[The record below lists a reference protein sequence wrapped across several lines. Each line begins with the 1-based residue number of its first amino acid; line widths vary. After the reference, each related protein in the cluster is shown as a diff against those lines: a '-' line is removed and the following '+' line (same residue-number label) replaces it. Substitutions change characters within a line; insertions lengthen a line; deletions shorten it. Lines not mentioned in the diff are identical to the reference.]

1 MHRRVHLV
9 LTCAAFAVA
18 SLALDTT
25 AHAQVNLVAGDVAI
39 IGWQDNG
46 SPIDA
51 FTIVN
56 LADLPAGTTIYF
68 TNNGWTGT
76 GFHNTTGNSDGD
88 GDEQLIQFIADA
100 TIPAGTIISSTD
112 LGASFTWTTTGA
124 IPGAT
129 TGNFSPLFLSSAGDQ
144 IYAFQH
150 SSGLNPLNNAFQL
163 HLFVLDDTGAFEP
176 ATNVNTGAVP
186 PGLATASHTAITF
199 NQQGATQNYMAF
211 HTNAIAG
218 GTKDQWLAAM
228 DNAANWTFG
237 TAGPLPSGTLNVVT
251 CPAISMQRT
260 DQAVCDGSPAFF
272 SVQASGS
279 APLAYQWRRN
289 GVPLNDNVHIQG
301 SHTANLV
308 INPVHAPDL
317 GSYDVVVSNAC
328 GSVTSSTASLAFNL
342 TDTDGDGTPDCSDG
356 CPLDPNKVAPGVCG
370 CGVPDVDTDGD
381 GTDDCLDGCPN
392 DPNKIAPGICGC
404 GVPDTDTDGD
414 GTPDCHDGCPNDP
427 LKTAP
432 GQCGC
437 GHPDTDTDGDG
448 IADCHDN
455 CPTVPNPL
463 QFDSDGDGVGDACD
477 NCPNIPN
484 PNQADCNHNGVGDV
498 CEIAAGAPDCN
509 MNGVPD
515 SCDIAMGTSLDVNGD
530 GIPDECENM
539 SGVPYC
545 FGDGSGT
552 QCPCN
557 NDSVPGAKQG
567 CVNSTGL
574 GTALSGSGTAKIA
587 QDTLVLHGANL
598 PPNAFGLFFQ
608 GSTEN
613 HNGAGSALYDGL
625 VCAGGAPV
633 IRLGVKHATAGGNA
647 SFPETGDPSLH
658 VKGQIP
664 AGGGTRYYQ
673 LWYRNV
679 PGPCGNFSN
688 FSNGLIVLWLP

>member
-1 MHRRVHLV
+1 MHCLSHRIFDCARLV
-9 LTCAAFAVA
+9 AVAFALSA
-18 SLALDTT
+18 A
-25 AHAQVNLVAGDVAI
+25 ARAQVNLVAGDVAI
-39 IGWQDNG
+39 IGWNDNG

-56 LADLPAGTTIYF
+56 LSDLPAGTTIYF

-76 GFHNTTGNSDGD
+76 SFHNSTGNTDGD
-88 GDEQLIQFIADA
+88 GDEQLIQFIANA
-100 TIPAGTIISSTD
+100 PIPAGTIISSTD
-112 LGASFTWTTTGA
+112 LGAAFTWTTTGP
-124 IPGAT
+124 IPGAA
-129 TGNFSPLFLSSAGDQ
+129 TGSFGPLFLSSAGDQ

-150 SSGLNPLNNAFQL
+150 SSGVNPLNNAVQL

-176 ATNVNTGAVP
+176 AMNVNTGAVP
-186 PGLATASHTAITF
+186 PGLSTASHTAITF
-199 NQQGATQNYMAF
+199 NQEGQTQNFMAF
-211 HTNAIAG
+211 HTNALAG

-237 TAGPLPSGTLNVVT
+237 ASGALPSGTINVAT

-289 GVPLNDNVHIQG
+289 GIPLSDNVHIQG
-301 SHTANLV
+301 AHTPNLT
-308 INPVHAPDL
+308 INPVHAADL
-317 GSYDVVVSNAC
+317 GSYDVVVSNSC
-328 GSVTSSTASLAFNL
+328 GSITSTTASLTFNL

-356 CPLDPNKVAPGVCG
+356 CP
-370 CGVPDVDTDGD
+370 
-381 GTDDCLDGCPN
+381 N

-404 GVPDTDTDGD
+404 GIPDTDTDGDGTADCLDGCPTDPNKIAPGICGCGVSDIDTDGD

-427 LKTAP
+427 TKVAR

-437 GHPDTDTDGDG
+437 GHPDVDTDGDG
-448 IADCHDN
+448 IADCVDN
-455 CPTVPNPL
+455 CPTVPNAL

-477 NCPNIPN
+477 NCPSIPN
-484 PNQADCNHNGVGDV
+484 PGQADCNHNGVGDV

-515 SCDIAMGTSLDVNGD
+515 TCDIAMGTSSDINAD
-530 GIPDECENM
+530 GIPDECETN

-552 QCPCN
+552 PCPCN
-557 NDSVPGAKQG
+557 NDSMVGAKQG

-574 GTALSGSGTAKIA
+574 GGALTGSGSAKIP
-587 QDTLVLHGANL
+587 QDTLVLHFANL
-598 PPNAFGLFFQ
+598 PPNAFALFFQ
-608 GSTEN
+608 GSTQN
-613 HNGAGSALYDGL
+613 HNGQGSALYDGL

-633 IRLGVKHATAGGNA
+633 IRLGVKHATAGGTG
-647 SFPETGDPSLH
+647 SFPEAGDRLLH

-673 LWYRNV
+673 AWYRNV
-679 PGPCGNFSN
+679 SGPCGNFSN
-688 FSNGLIVLWLP
+688 FTNGLIVLWLP